1 MYLPPTMDE
10 QSSAKIPEWLPWEKI
25 LTWTLFLLSIY
36 ALRHFF
42 LIFFLTFIVS
52 YSMRGVV
59 VFLERTFFRRSGRR
73 SVQTGLAVFCF
84 LGLLGG
90 LYGTGAYFV
99 PELYSQGQ
107 ELVKKVS
114 NPKKNHKAQFD
125 EFLAT
130 SIGRWLFQQK
140 YGERGTDSYNE
151 AFHRSRLSASEHE
164 EFSEASKALREDFER
179 NLFQKRQIRGVDTYR
194 FDADNLELREW
205 ILRVKAPQELEK
217 DRERYQASWE
227 TLYRKQEFQ
236 LPVVTTPLSALTSGE
251 REDALLKFVT
261 GELLKDEQLRASL
274 EEEWR
279 NWAAKQ
285 YAKDYRKRNSGEYL
299 KAFEA
304 FYDEVHEPRKEELP
318 YSFEVFLRLDS
329 ALADSPAAFDR
340 ALQEYRK
347 ETPEQRVDREQVQ
360 FERKERLALIGE
372 WKKGELAGKIQT
384 KMEEWVVATMSRV
397 GIWVT
402 ETFPKLLVLPMEIL
416 LVLLLS
422 FFITIDVPRLHAGI
436 LKLRESRMRHAYDE
450 IVPGLVSFGKL
461 IGRAFQ
467 AQGVI
472 AIANTILTFLAIKF
486 LGIQNAAFLCA
497 LVFLCSFI
505 PVLGVVLS
513 SVPIAIVAITQED
526 GGFML
531 AVWAIVAILIVH
543 FIETSMLNPKIL
555 GDMLH
560 LHPVLVLAILA
571 ISEHFFGVWGLLLGV
586 PVAVYI
592 IRFVI
597 LEEGIPGFIEHPKKR
612 VVVENESV

>member
-1 MYLPPTMDE
+1 MDE
-10 QSSAKIPEWLPWEKI
+10 HSSAKIPDWIPWEKI

-59 VFLERTFFRRSGRR
+59 VLLEKALFRTSGRR
-73 SVQTGLAVFCF
+73 GIQTALAVFCF

-90 LYGTGAYFV
+90 LYGIGAYFV
-99 PELYSQGQ
+99 PELASQGQ

-114 NPKKNHKAQFD
+114 NPKKSHKAQFD

-130 SIGRWLFQQK
+130 SIGRWLLQQK
-140 YGERGTDSYNE
+140 YGERGTELYNA
-151 AFHRSRLSASEHE
+151 AFHRSRLSSNEHE
-164 EFSEASKALREDFER
+164 EFSEIATELKNDFER
-179 NLFQKRQIRGVDTYR
+179 NLFQKRQLRGVNAYR

-205 ILRVKAPQELEK
+205 ILRVKAPKELER
-217 DRERYQASWE
+217 DRDRYQSEWE

-236 LPVVTTPLSALTSGE
+236 LPVVTTPLAALTAGE

-261 GELLKDEQLRASL
+261 AELLKDERVRSSL
-274 EEEWR
+274 ENEWR

-285 YAKDYRKRNSGEYL
+285 YAKDYRRRHSEEYQ
-299 KAFEA
+299 KVFQN
-304 FYDEVHEPRKEELP
+304 FYEEVQEQQKEELP
-318 YSFEVFLRLDS
+318 YSFELFLKLDA
-329 ALADSPAAFDR
+329 ALTESPAAFDK

-347 ETPEQRVDREQVQ
+347 ETPQQRLEREQAQ

-384 KMEEWVVATMSRV
+384 KIEEWVVATMSRV

-402 ETFPKLLVLPMEIL
+402 EIVPKLLVLPMEIL

-467 AQGVI
+467 AQGII
-472 AIANTILTFLAIKF
+472 ALVNTILTFLAIKL
-486 LGIQNAAFLCA
+486 LGIQNAAFLCS

-513 SVPIAIVAITQED
+513 SVPIAVVAITQED
-526 GGFML
+526 GGVML

-612 VVVENESV
+612 LLISENERS